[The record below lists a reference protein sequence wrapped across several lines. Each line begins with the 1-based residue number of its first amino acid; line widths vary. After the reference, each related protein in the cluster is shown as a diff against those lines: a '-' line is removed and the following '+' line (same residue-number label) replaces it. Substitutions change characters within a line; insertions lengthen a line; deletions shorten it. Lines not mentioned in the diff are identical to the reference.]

1 MKARKRAGTVGKV
14 LGCALLLVIALFP
27 IYWLVAMAIRPT
39 SEMQGHISL
48 IPQSLTIEHFI
59 SLFVSKGFGQ
69 AAINSLQTTLSS
81 LVLSLIVGVCAAYI
95 LARRRFRFGL
105 KRPMTYWVLLVRVL
119 PPVAFTIPLY
129 TMFSKIGLLNTK
141 IPVTL
146 ACVLINVPLIIWF
159 LISFFQDLPEEVEES
174 AKVDGAT
181 EWQLFRKIVLP
192 LVAPGIAAVA
202 MLSFMYAWNEYTYT
216 VIFTRSPSN
225 YTVPLAL
232 SVLNTEDNLTNF
244 GLAACGGGGEDTADE
259 GSEGSTSGEPTKMTL
274 ILRGGAYGESLE
286 ASLAPF
292 EAEHNVDIEVMLMS
306 FDDLHTGIA
315 LDAVNEVGTYDLCMV
330 DGSWMAEFTENG
342 VLANLSEMGYSFDD
356 DIIPATTTICKVG
369 EDIYLAPYYGNVTVM
384 MYNKQLLA
392 DAGYAPED
400 IDSFADLMDI
410 AQKTKAADSNK
421 NGFLIRGGSADNILS
436 DFLPHLVV
444 HGGWVVDENN
454 NPTVDTPEFKAAMQE
469 YLDLYA
475 LGSTLDKDDIV
486 ASVTSGETAL
496 AQIWPGWYT
505 PTADGPANYTTIP
518 TKLTDDSAP
527 VDAVALQGVWCI
539 GIPDN
544 APHKDLALELLEY
557 VMSPEV
563 QLASIENNG
572 VPCRYSCL
580 TDSTVLETYPHLQTV
595 CGALETGVY
604 RPVIEEWT
612 EFTNILGTEMDNV
625 IQGTKTLD
633 EALSYAQ
640 EQLEQLMAG

>member
-48 IPQSLTIEHFI
+48 IPQSLTSEHFI

-81 LVLSLIVGVCAAYI
+81 LVLSLIVGICAAYI

-244 GLAACGGGGEDTADE
+244 GLVAAGGVVSVIHITLFVIFAQNYLI
-259 GSEGSTSGEPTKMTL
+259 SGL
-274 ILRGGAYGESLE
+274 SSGAVKE
-286 ASLAPF
+286 
-292 EAEHNVDIEVMLMS
+292 
-306 FDDLHTGIA
+306 
-315 LDAVNEVGTYDLCMV
+315 
-330 DGSWMAEFTENG
+330 
-342 VLANLSEMGYSFDD
+342 
-356 DIIPATTTICKVG
+356 
-369 EDIYLAPYYGNVTVM
+369 
-384 MYNKQLLA
+384 
-392 DAGYAPED
+392 
-400 IDSFADLMDI
+400 
-410 AQKTKAADSNK
+410 
-421 NGFLIRGGSADNILS
+421 
-436 DFLPHLVV
+436 
-444 HGGWVVDENN
+444 
-454 NPTVDTPEFKAAMQE
+454 
-469 YLDLYA
+469 
-475 LGSTLDKDDIV
+475 
-486 ASVTSGETAL
+486 
-496 AQIWPGWYT
+496 
-505 PTADGPANYTTIP
+505 
-518 TKLTDDSAP
+518 
-527 VDAVALQGVWCI
+527 
-539 GIPDN
+539 
-544 APHKDLALELLEY
+544 
-557 VMSPEV
+557 
-563 QLASIENNG
+563 
-572 VPCRYSCL
+572 
-580 TDSTVLETYPHLQTV
+580 
-595 CGALETGVY
+595 
-604 RPVIEEWT
+604 
-612 EFTNILGTEMDNV
+612 
-625 IQGTKTLD
+625 
-633 EALSYAQ
+633 
-640 EQLEQLMAG
+640 